1 MKKSLY
7 GLKQSPRAWFDRFS
21 KVLKSEGYKQ
31 SLSDH
36 TMFVK
41 TEGKR
46 RCILIVYVD
55 DIILTGDHIDE
66 MSRIKVAL
74 GKEFEVKDLGDLKY
88 FLGMEVARSKKGI
101 YVSQRKY
108 IVDLLEE
115 TGMLGCSPEPT
126 PIIPPKKKKK
136 KPREEGESEE
146 NDPDDDSEEE
156 KEDKEQEE
164 PVDKERYQRLVGKLI
179 YLSHTRPDIAF
190 AVSVASQYMSDLRK
204 RHMDVAYRIL
214 RYLKGTP
221 GTGLFFRKQERRT
234 IEVYIDA
241 SWGGIHLNQRSTSG
255 YCSFV

>member
-1 MKKSLY
+1 MTKIKILLIENSNIKNIIPTVCKLNKSLY

-31 SLSDH
+31 GLSDH

-41 TEGKR
+41 TDGRR

-55 DIILTGDHIDE
+55 DIILTGDHVDE
-66 MSRIKVAL
+66 IARIKVAL

-115 TGMLGCSPEPT
+115 TGMLGCSPELT
-126 PIIPPKKKKK
+126 PIIPPKKRKK
-136 KPREEGESEE
+136 KPGKEEELEE
-146 NDPDDDSEEE
+146 DDPDDDTEAEE
-156 KEDKEQEE
+156 EDKEQEE
-164 PVDKERYQRLVGKLI
+164 PADKERYQRLVGKLI

-190 AVSVASQYMSDLRK
+190 AVSVASQYMSDPRK
-204 RHMDVAYRIL
+204 KRMDAAYRIL

-221 GTGLFFRKQERRT
+221 GKGLFFQK
-234 IEVYIDA
+234 
-241 SWGGIHLNQRSTSG
+241 
-255 YCSFV
+255 

>member
-1 MKKSLY
+1 M
-7 GLKQSPRAWFDRFS
+7 
-21 KVLKSEGYKQ
+21 
-31 SLSDH
+31 
-36 TMFVK
+36 
-41 TEGKR
+41 
-46 RCILIVYVD
+46 YVD

-66 MSRIKVAL
+66 MSRIKLAL

-108 IVDLLEE
+108 IMDLLEE
-115 TGMLGCSPEPT
+115 TGMLGCSPKPT

-146 NDPDDDSEEE
+146 NDLDDDIEEE

-190 AVSVASQYMSDLRK
+190 AVSVASQYMSDPRK
-204 RHMDVAYRIL
+204 VHMDAAYRIL

-221 GTGLFFRKQERRT
+221 GRGLFFRKQELRT
-234 IEVYIDA
+234 IEVYTDA
-241 SWGGIHLNQRSTSG
+241 SWGGAHPDRRSTFG
-255 YCSFV
+255 NCSYVWGKSQKQRVVSKSSAEAELRALAQGIMEELWLKRVLYEIRVKVELPLRQ